1 MQAITVVI
9 DQKGKAAARPA
20 SGVSI
25 TAIKRLSMKNILKVV
40 LTPLVISCLLCEA
53 AHANPRADALMK
65 SFDTNG
71 DGKISADEWLG
82 NKRRFQKIDANGDGF
97 VTSEELGAAFDKLGE
112 GAGPNVGSGEA
123 GTVANAM
130 EPHKVE
136 LLQLKNVN
144 RMAFISPRTPKDQ
157 LNAAG
162 MQESTLSPT
171 FPKGG
176 DCYAIDHVFGEKW
189 KGPADT
195 LHSGADIPAPYD
207 EPIHAMADGVVVAK
221 SGGTDGAR
229 KSRGTLLVLQHS
241 PQESGLPVWSYTLYA
256 HFSKV
261 PELEIG
267 QRVRMG
273 EFLGPNG
280 RSGVPGAKR
289 GAHLHLTAFISESP
303 RYAVVNDTVVPEGG
317 RFIDPVALFRG
328 QLPMDTA
335 LMRELPAE
343 QKVTPIAYK
352 YKSGEI
358 VPAGAKLIWP
368 FLCKG

>member
-1 MQAITVVI
+1 
-9 DQKGKAAARPA
+9 
-20 SGVSI
+20 
-25 TAIKRLSMKNILKVV
+25 MKNIRKAMLAS
-40 LTPLVISCLLCEA
+40 LSISCLLCGA
-53 AHANPRADALMK
+53 AHATPRADALVK

-71 DGKISADEWLG
+71 DGRISADEWLG

-97 VTSEELGAAFDKLGE
+97 VTPVELNAAFNKPDE
-112 GAGPNVGSGEA
+112 VVSPSAGSGQA
-123 GTVANAM
+123 VAAASTT

-136 LLQLKNVN
+136 LSQLKNVN
-144 RMAFISPRTPKDQ
+144 RMAFISGKAPKDQ

-171 FPKGG
+171 FPKGS

-241 PQESGLPVWSYTLYA
+241 PEESGLPGWSYTLYA

-273 EFLGPNG
+273 DFLGPNG

-289 GAHLHLTAFISESP
+289 EPHLHLTAFISESP

-328 QLPMDTA
+328 RLPMDTA

-343 QKVTPIAYK
+343 QKIVRVAYK
-352 YKSGEI
+352 RKSGEI

-368 FLCKG
+368 FVCKG